1 MVRFIVFMY
10 CSLKYC
16 DLPQKVKTL
25 HFFVQSPKACVCQKK
40 VVLLHRK
47 SESNKNRDTL
57 WQQQHNH

>member
-25 HFFVQSPKACVCQKK
+25 HFFVQKLAYVKKKKYFCTAKVKATKTEI
-40 VVLLHRK
+40 HYGN
-47 SESNKNRDTL
+47 SNTTIN
-57 WQQQHNH
+57 